1 MAINNGIALL
11 CLLPLGACAAPD
23 DDAIASDRPDFVD
36 SSAVV
41 GKHRFQIE
49 TGVATERDK
58 ADGMRD
64 REDSTPL
71 LLRYGV
77 SDDWELRLETDGRL
91 RATSDD
97 LAAGSRSRVIGYAD
111 VSVGAKWHVRDAA
124 GAWPALGLVGS
135 WDLDTGSRPLRAQGK
150 GGTLRLGA
158 EWDLPG
164 DLNLGLVQGLAWQHR
179 DDGQRLPVRCL
190 ASPWKNRGMNASARS
205 LNTRRGRSPAPA
217 TAVRSVR
224 SISAPAGCSANRSG
238 SIRRCRAASTATR
251 RTGTGRP
258 ACRCGS
264 SYAKLSWGDAVRP
277 AGRRTGPP
285 AAGCC
290 ASSLNTPTSCDSC
303 WA

>member
-179 DDGQRLPVRCL
+179 DDGQRFISALFGIALEKSWNERF
-190 ASPWKNRGMNASARS
+190 STFIEYSARQIARARDGGS
-205 LNTRRGRSPAPA
+205 VSTFDIGAGWLLGK
-217 TAVRSVR
+217 SVR
-224 SISAPAGCSANRSG
+224 LDTALSRGINRNAPDWNWTAG
-238 SIRRCRAASTATR
+238 
-251 RTGTGRP
+251 
-258 ACRCGS
+258 
-264 SYAKLSWGDAVRP
+264 V
-277 AGRRTGPP
+277 
-285 AAGCC
+285 
-290 ASSLNTPTSCDSC
+290 SLRF
-303 WA
+303 